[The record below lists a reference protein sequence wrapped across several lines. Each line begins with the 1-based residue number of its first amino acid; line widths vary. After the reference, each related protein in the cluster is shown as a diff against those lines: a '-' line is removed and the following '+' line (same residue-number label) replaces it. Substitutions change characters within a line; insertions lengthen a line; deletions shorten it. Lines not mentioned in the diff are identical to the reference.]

1 MKMKAR
7 KNSLAGLTKE
17 ERIARRKASMTA
29 GDSWADL
36 HGTKDRPDKQFVR
49 NWAKKA
55 KKKTGGSGPGGEGGG
70 TGGEG
75 NGSPAAGVGRRA
87 SLMIRKLVERRG
99 SAAAAAPAAAEATQ
113 RV

>member
-1 MKMKAR
+1 
-7 KNSLAGLTKE
+7 
-17 ERIARRKASMTA
+17 MTA

-55 KKKTGGSGPGGEGGG
+55 KKKKTEGSGSGGEGK
-70 TGGEG
+70 
-75 NGSPAAGVGRRA
+75 GSPAAGVGRRA

-99 SAAAAAPAAAEATQ
+99 SAAAAAAPAAAEATQ

>member
-1 MKMKAR
+1 
-7 KNSLAGLTKE
+7 
-17 ERIARRKASMTA
+17 MTA

-36 HGTKDRPDKQFVR
+36 HGTKDRPAKQFVR

-55 KKKTGGSGPGGEGGG
+55 KKKTGGSGSGGEGK
-70 TGGEG
+70 
-75 NGSPAAGVGRRA
+75 GSPAAGVGRRA

-99 SAAAAAPAAAEATQ
+99 SAVTAAAPAAAEATQ